1 MTAHRSLRF
10 ASAGAIALIAAAATS
25 IASCSSNKT
34 QSPGSNLASVQLSPA
49 PAGSCEIDAV
59 KICRVTGGLAAPA
72 PNPATTP
79 AASPNGLP
87 SVPESVEFQIPM
99 GQTIKLVCY
108 YDPQR
113 TSVYRADASADAA
126 LTGNSVEYMKK
137 QGFCVNK

>member
-1 MTAHRSLRF
+1 M
-10 ASAGAIALIAAAATS
+10 
-25 IASCSSNKT
+25 
-34 QSPGSNLASVQLSPA
+34 QLSPA

-72 PNPATTP
+72 TTP
-79 AASPNGLP
+79 AASPSGLP
-87 SVPESVEFQIPM
+87 TIPESVEFQIPM
-99 GQTIKLVCY
+99 GQTIKLRCY

-113 TSVYRADASADAA
+113 TSIYRADASTDAA